1 MEGEP
6 VASPALSNIE
16 ENQENALVPYNAEMP
31 PVVEPTPMSTT
42 YCTIQDIIC
51 HPSSTNSLNSVA
63 IVTSSGQITL
73 VPTIVSAVPSE
84 ANNSILA
91 PAPTKNTRKKR
102 AAVVRRAPV
111 AIAPKP
117 VFTITIPEPES
128 SNQISTAV
136 ASAVSEAVSEY
147 VEEFRASDVADTRL
161 LNRKDQQSTEVQ
173 IIATSPGPSNPKPM
187 PKMRTKRPLSK
198 KPRKNWRTDG
208 KIVEK
213 LPNPSK
219 PTPNPPPQITS
230 VMAELLK
237 IAQEACKTMN
247 IPEEQPPAEVPQS
260 PEVVFNTPA
269 PDSSD
274 FVTTPTSTRR
284 RSHVRQLNFGESPE
298 LLASV
303 SKSTEKS
310 PAVLKRRSEIPWD
323 LALRNTIAVPP
334 AADPP
339 SDGHFSTPKG
349 KAKRARKHS
358 SPPPAEVV
366 NEVSSNN
373 PGDVADSSTSAS
385 STTSE
390 QIPVI
395 SSTHLEKTANV
406 VQPTPLLCATTD
418 NTYADLVA
426 APILNEMANTPMK
439 EITSNE
445 VATGPAE
452 ERIVELGIPETSESQ
467 KPNLSSFG
475 IGILHPQEPASQ
487 QHLSLPVLATPR
499 KDADEVAASSLSN
512 LAAQCDGQS
521 STSFG
526 AWDGEIPRT
535 PQIRL
540 DLTSSTSPFQVS
552 LTKGF
557 RFLPAADSPS
567 LAVPAT
573 PCIFEA
579 SNTNSSIETPYTGFY
594 QFPSVLN
601 TPRYA
606 SCNIICYRFILIMF
620 KNNY

>member
-1 MEGEP
+1 M
-6 VASPALSNIE
+6 
-16 ENQENALVPYNAEMP
+16 
-31 PVVEPTPMSTT
+31 
-42 YCTIQDIIC
+42 
-51 HPSSTNSLNSVA
+51 
-63 IVTSSGQITL
+63 TSSGQITL

-173 IIATSPGPSNPKPM
+173 IIAASPGPSKPKPL

-198 KPRKNWRTDG
+198 KPRKNWQTDG

-213 LPNPSK
+213 LLNPSK
-219 PTPNPPPQITS
+219 PVPNPPSQITPL
-230 VMAELLK
+230 MAELLK

-269 PDSSD
+269 PDSSG

-298 LLASV
+298 LPVSV

-334 AADPP
+334 ATAP
-339 SDGHFSTPKG
+339 SSNGHFSTPKG

-487 QHLSLPVLATPR
+487 QHLSLPVLATPQ
-499 KDADEVAASSLSN
+499 KDTDEVAASSAL
-512 LAAQCDGQS
+512 
-521 STSFG
+521 
-526 AWDGEIPRT
+526 
-535 PQIRL
+535 
-540 DLTSSTSPFQVS
+540 
-552 LTKGF
+552 
-557 RFLPAADSPS
+557 
-567 LAVPAT
+567 
-573 PCIFEA
+573 FEK
-579 SNTNSSIETPYTGFY
+579 PYTGFD
-594 QFPSVLN
+594 QFPAVLN
-601 TPRYA
+601 TPRYL
-606 SCNIICYRFILIMF
+606 SYNCICTRFILIMF
-620 KNNY
+620 FKNNY

>member
-102 AAVVRRAPV
+102 PVVVRRPPI

-117 VFTITIPEPES
+117 VFTITTPEPEG
-128 SNQISTAV
+128 SNQISAAF

-198 KPRKNWRTDG
+198 KPRKNWQTDG

-213 LPNPSK
+213 LLNPSK
-219 PTPNPPPQITS
+219 PVPNPPSQITPL
-230 VMAELLK
+230 MAELMK

-247 IPEEQPPAEVPQS
+247 IPEQESPAEVPQS

-323 LALRNTIAVPP
+323 LALRNTIAVP
-334 AADPP
+334 AAAPS
-339 SDGHFSTPKG
+339 SDGHFATPKG

-406 VQPTPLLCATTD
+406 VQPTPLLCASTD

-439 EITSNE
+439 EITSNKIE
-445 VATGPAE
+445 KGPAE

-487 QHLSLPVLATPR
+487 QHLSLPVLATPQ
-499 KDADEVAASSLSN
+499 KDTDEVAASSAL
-512 LAAQCDGQS
+512 
-521 STSFG
+521 
-526 AWDGEIPRT
+526 
-535 PQIRL
+535 
-540 DLTSSTSPFQVS
+540 
-552 LTKGF
+552 
-557 RFLPAADSPS
+557 
-567 LAVPAT
+567 
-573 PCIFEA
+573 FEK
-579 SNTNSSIETPYTGFY
+579 PYTGFD
-594 QFPSVLN
+594 QFPAVLN
-601 TPRYA
+601 TPRYL
-606 SCNIICYRFILIMF
+606 SYNCICTRFILIMF
-620 KNNY
+620 F

>member
-1 MEGEP
+1 M
-6 VASPALSNIE
+6 
-16 ENQENALVPYNAEMP
+16 
-31 PVVEPTPMSTT
+31 
-42 YCTIQDIIC
+42 
-51 HPSSTNSLNSVA
+51 
-63 IVTSSGQITL
+63 TSSGQITL

-102 AAVVRRAPV
+102 PVVVRRPPI

-117 VFTITIPEPES
+117 VFTITTPEPEG
-128 SNQISTAV
+128 SNQISAAF

-173 IIATSPGPSNPKPM
+173 IIATSPGPSKPKPM

-198 KPRKNWRTDG
+198 KPRKNWQTDG

-213 LPNPSK
+213 LLNPSK
-219 PTPNPPPQITS
+219 PVPNPPSQITPL
-230 VMAELLK
+230 MAELLK

-247 IPEEQPPAEVPQS
+247 IPEQESPAEVPQS

-298 LLASV
+298 LPVSV

-334 AADPP
+334 ATAP
-339 SDGHFSTPKG
+339 SSNGHFSTPKG

-426 APILNEMANTPMK
+426 APILNEITNTPMK
-439 EITSNE
+439 EITSNKIE
-445 VATGPAE
+445 KGPAE

-487 QHLSLPVLATPR
+487 QHLSLPVLATPQ
-499 KDADEVAASSLSN
+499 KDTDEVAASSAL
-512 LAAQCDGQS
+512 
-521 STSFG
+521 
-526 AWDGEIPRT
+526 
-535 PQIRL
+535 
-540 DLTSSTSPFQVS
+540 
-552 LTKGF
+552 
-557 RFLPAADSPS
+557 
-567 LAVPAT
+567 
-573 PCIFEA
+573 FEK
-579 SNTNSSIETPYTGFY
+579 PYTGFD
-594 QFPSVLN
+594 QFPAVLN
-601 TPRYA
+601 TPRYL
-606 SCNIICYRFILIMF
+606 SYNCICTRFILIMF
-620 KNNY
+620 FLNNY

>member
-173 IIATSPGPSNPKPM
+173 IIAASPGPSKPKPL

-198 KPRKNWRTDG
+198 KPRKNWQTDG

-213 LPNPSK
+213 LLNPSK
-219 PTPNPPPQITS
+219 PVPNPPSQITPL
-230 VMAELLK
+230 MAELLK

-247 IPEEQPPAEVPQS
+247 IPEQESPAEVPQS

-298 LLASV
+298 LPVSV

-334 AADPP
+334 ATAP
-339 SDGHFSTPKG
+339 SSNGHFSTPKG

-426 APILNEMANTPMK
+426 APILNEITNTPMK
-439 EITSNE
+439 EITSNKIE
-445 VATGPAE
+445 KGPAE

-487 QHLSLPVLATPR
+487 QHLSLPVLATPQ
-499 KDADEVAASSLSN
+499 KDTDEVAASSAL
-512 LAAQCDGQS
+512 
-521 STSFG
+521 
-526 AWDGEIPRT
+526 
-535 PQIRL
+535 
-540 DLTSSTSPFQVS
+540 
-552 LTKGF
+552 
-557 RFLPAADSPS
+557 
-567 LAVPAT
+567 
-573 PCIFEA
+573 FEK
-579 SNTNSSIETPYTGFY
+579 PYTGFD
-594 QFPSVLN
+594 QFPAVLN
-601 TPRYA
+601 TPRYL
-606 SCNIICYRFILIMF
+606 SYNCICTRFILIMF
-620 KNNY
+620 F

>member
-173 IIATSPGPSNPKPM
+173 IIAASPGPSKPKPL

-247 IPEEQPPAEVPQS
+247 IPEQEPPAEVPQS

-298 LLASV
+298 LPVSV

-339 SDGHFSTPKG
+339 SDGHFATPNG

-395 SSTHLEKTANV
+395 SSTPLEKTADV
-406 VQPTPLLCATTD
+406 VQPTPHLCATTD

-426 APILNEMANTPMK
+426 ASILNEMANTPMK
-439 EITSNE
+439 EIASNE

-452 ERIVELGIPETSESQ
+452 ERIVELSIPETTESQ
-467 KPNLSSFG
+467 EPNLSSFG

-487 QHLSLPVLATPR
+487 QHLSLPVLATPQ
-499 KDADEVAASSLSN
+499 KDTDEVAASSAL
-512 LAAQCDGQS
+512 
-521 STSFG
+521 
-526 AWDGEIPRT
+526 
-535 PQIRL
+535 
-540 DLTSSTSPFQVS
+540 
-552 LTKGF
+552 
-557 RFLPAADSPS
+557 
-567 LAVPAT
+567 
-573 PCIFEA
+573 FEK
-579 SNTNSSIETPYTGFY
+579 PYTGFD
-594 QFPSVLN
+594 QFPAVLN
-601 TPRYA
+601 TPRYL
-606 SCNIICYRFILIMF
+606 SYNCICTRFILIMF
-620 KNNY
+620 F

>member
-51 HPSSTNSLNSVA
+51 HPSSTNSLDSVA

-173 IIATSPGPSNPKPM
+173 IIAASPGPSKPKPL

-247 IPEEQPPAEVPQS
+247 IPEQEPPAEVPQS

-298 LLASV
+298 LPVSV

-323 LALRNTIAVPP
+323 LALRNTIAVP
-334 AADPP
+334 AAAPS
-339 SDGHFSTPKG
+339 SDGHFATPKG

-373 PGDVADSSTSAS
+373 PGDVADSSTSTS

-395 SSTHLEKTANV
+395 SSTHLEKTADV
-406 VQPTPLLCATTD
+406 VQPTPLLCASTD

-487 QHLSLPVLATPR
+487 QHLSLPVLATPQ
-499 KDADEVAASSLSN
+499 KDTDEVAASSAL
-512 LAAQCDGQS
+512 
-521 STSFG
+521 
-526 AWDGEIPRT
+526 
-535 PQIRL
+535 
-540 DLTSSTSPFQVS
+540 
-552 LTKGF
+552 
-557 RFLPAADSPS
+557 
-567 LAVPAT
+567 
-573 PCIFEA
+573 FEK
-579 SNTNSSIETPYTGFY
+579 PYTGFD
-594 QFPSVLN
+594 QFPAVLN
-601 TPRYA
+601 TPRYL
-606 SCNIICYRFILIMF
+606 SYNCICTRFILIMF
-620 KNNY
+620 F